1 MPVAKSYKDLPRL
14 CEPFEAKGRMYTKVK
29 TKNGSEKIVRW
40 YTTEQYNKM
49 YPEEASEEYKRIR
62 SVKDVLGF
70 EAGPITIFKGG
81 SYEDSEYFQLS
92 KARYNRY
99 WGWHFISTDEVPK
112 DLPLD
117 IEPITLH
124 WEQVSKDGVN
134 LMPESELK
142 KVIEDIIYE
151 PTQSQYAGEVGD
163 RIEKQL
169 TVTKAIPFETAYG
182 TSTMHIFEDA
192 DKNEYVW
199 STGAKKLPVSA
210 TYQLR
215 GTIKKLQK
223 YHNSCQ
229 TVLTNC
235 RVNPL

>member
-29 TKNGSEKIVRW
+29 TKNGTEKIVRW

-49 YPEEASEEYKRIR
+49 YPEEAGEEYKRIR

-70 EAGPITIFKGG
+70 EAGPITIFKSG
-81 SYEDSEYFQLS
+81 SEYFQLS

-134 LMPESELK
+134 LMPETELK

-163 RIEKQL
+163 RIERQL
-169 TVTKAIPFETAYG
+169 TVTKAIPFET
-182 TSTMHIFEDA
+182 STMHIFEDT

-199 STGAKKLPVSA
+199 STGAKKLPVGA

-229 TVLTNC
+229 TILTNC

>member
-14 CEPFEAKGRMYTKVK
+14 CEPFEAKGRMYTKVR

-40 YTTEQYNKM
+40 YTTEQYS
-49 YPEEASEEYKRIR
+49 EDISEEYKRIR
-62 SVKDVLGF
+62 SIKDVLGF
-70 EAGPITIFKGG
+70 ETGPITIFKGG

-117 IEPITLH
+117 VEPITLH

-169 TVTKAIPFETAYG
+169 TVIKAIPFE
-182 TSTMHIFEDA
+182 TSTMHIFEDT

-199 STGAKKLPVSA
+199 STGAKKLPVGA

-223 YHNSCQ
+223 YHNSRQ